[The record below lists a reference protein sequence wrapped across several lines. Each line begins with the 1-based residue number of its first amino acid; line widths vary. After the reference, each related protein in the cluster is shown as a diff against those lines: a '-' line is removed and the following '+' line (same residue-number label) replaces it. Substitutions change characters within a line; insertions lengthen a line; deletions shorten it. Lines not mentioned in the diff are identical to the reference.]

1 MRNEPLKQI
10 PVEGSFT
17 YLYSPLESSR
27 AVNSVTLGIIATGKG
42 NLTGV
47 LRHPWVIVHGHI
59 GFWIEVQSE
68 WCPAAHFQNNPPL
81 SVLAGKRSHF
91 IYQVTKYNV
100 GCSKDMLPKVTR
112 FGMKLTQI

>member
-27 AVNSVTLGIIATGKG
+27 AVNSVTLGIIATEKG

-47 LRHPWVIVHGHI
+47 LRHLWVVVHGHI
-59 GFWIEVQSE
+59 GLKYTVRVVPS
-68 WCPAAHFQNNPPL
+68 AHFQNNPPL

>member
-27 AVNSVTLGIIATGKG
+27 AVKNVTLGLIATEKS

-47 LRHPWVIVHGHI
+47 IWHPWVVVHGHI
-59 GFWIEVQSE
+59 GLKYTVRVVPS
-68 WCPAAHFQNNPPL
+68 AHFQNNPPL